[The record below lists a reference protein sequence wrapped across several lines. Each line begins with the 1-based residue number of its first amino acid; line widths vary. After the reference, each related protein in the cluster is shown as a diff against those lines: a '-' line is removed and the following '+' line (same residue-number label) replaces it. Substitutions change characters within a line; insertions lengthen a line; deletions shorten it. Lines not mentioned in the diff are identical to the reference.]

1 MVSLLLSGGSWEEG
15 NNLVLSTETTSHSRN
30 YRYQHSVFSRN
41 HLELPDPFCS
51 GGITAV
57 HSPPP
62 YSEQQQQKTKSVFT
76 PLTKQLQGHEGEHE
90 KAKDEKQEDIG
101 DLWQCVADAAEGSSN
116 LSGTMELFR
125 SSTHFSYHHPIRTE
139 HLHGD
144 RQAQWDTGP
153 CQLPGRKDSDCMT
166 SS

>member
-57 HSPPP
+57 HSPPHTLNNNNKK
-62 YSEQQQQKTKSVFT
+62 QKVFSHLSPNSFRAMRENMRRLKMKSKKT
-76 PLTKQLQGHEGEHE
+76 
-90 KAKDEKQEDIG
+90 
-101 DLWQCVADAAEGSSN
+101 
-116 LSGTMELFR
+116 
-125 SSTHFSYHHPIRTE
+125 
-139 HLHGD
+139 
-144 RQAQWDTGP
+144 
-153 CQLPGRKDSDCMT
+153 
-166 SS
+166 